1 MIKVKNL
8 SKSFG
13 TSKAVQDVTLTVVCP
28 GTVVVVGSSGSGK
41 TTLLRLIAGLE
52 MPDRGEI
59 FINGTL
65 VSRAGYTL
73 EPHKRNIGF
82 VFQTPALWPH
92 MTVSQNIL
100 FGLYHLSRS
109 EARRRLNVLLD
120 AAELNG
126 LGHRYPHQ
134 LSGGEARRVAL
145 IRTLAPRPCY
155 LLMDEPLVNI
165 DPLLK
170 NKMLTLIKNE
180 LLMTEACLGYVTH
193 DREEARQI
201 STNMLEMENGILQ
214 TCRGDE

>member
-65 VSRAGYTL
+65 VSKAGYTL

-180 LLMTEACLGYVTH
+180 LLMKEACLVYVTH